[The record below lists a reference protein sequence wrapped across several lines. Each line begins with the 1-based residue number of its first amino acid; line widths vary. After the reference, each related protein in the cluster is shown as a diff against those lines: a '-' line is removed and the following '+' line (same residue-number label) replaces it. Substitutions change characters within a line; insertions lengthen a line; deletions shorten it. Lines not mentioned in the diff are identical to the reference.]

1 MKRTQGEAIS
11 KSAAQLLQETPG
23 FWREQPQTAEAIEWN
38 WLDLCYGK
46 SSGGVQKIMS
56 ELWTLDTEL
65 LMLLELV
72 LFCSNC
78 NCGLVLPTWNKK
90 SIYFYFTVDHN

>member
-38 WLDLCYGK
+38 WLDLCYG
-46 SSGGVQKIMS
+46 
-56 ELWTLDTEL
+56 
-65 LMLLELV
+65 
-72 LFCSNC
+72 
-78 NCGLVLPTWNKK
+78 
-90 SIYFYFTVDHN
+90 